1 MKRWGVV
8 IALFTVFTAF
18 GQKSAEIRE
27 LESRR
32 KAALAEIEMTSQL
45 LSETKESAQSSLNRL
60 NLIARQIQQR
70 REIITLLTL
79 EVAVIDNNIRKIR
92 EEINLL
98 ETELRSKRDGYEQ
111 SVKQLFKRRKLQ
123 DKLLFILSADN
134 FSQSL
139 RRIRY
144 LREYTDWQKRQAAG
158 ILEKQKEIKAQW
170 ELLEKTREEKQG
182 VLQAREAENSRL
194 AMEENAQKQAVDGLN
209 RKQRQLQAELKKKQ
223 QQAEALNRQ
232 IEKQIAAEVARTRKK
247 AESKDASPED
257 KRVAETQGGYA
268 MTKDE
273 KLLAG
278 NFAANR
284 GSLPIPVTGNY
295 SIVGVYGEQ
304 QHQSLKYVRFF
315 NNGIDIRAT
324 AGADAR
330 AVFGG
335 VVSKVFV
342 QPGYNNSIIVR
353 HGNYLTVYSNLIDV
367 YVKQGETVQIRQAL
381 GKIFTD
387 SDNDNATILHFELWK
402 ETDKQNP
409 RPWLTQ

>member
-8 IALFTVFTAF
+8 IALFTVFAAF

-98 ETELRSKRDGYEQ
+98 ETELRGKRDGYEQ
-111 SVKQLFKRRKLQ
+111 SVRQLFKRRKLQ

-170 ELLEKTREEKQG
+170 ELLEKTRGEKQG

-194 AMEENAQKQAVDGLN
+194 AMEENAQKQTIDGLN

-367 YVKQGETVQIRQAL
+367 YVKQGDKVQIRQVL

>member
-1 MKRWGVV
+1 MKRWVVV

>member
-32 KAALAEIEMTSQL
+32 KAALAEIERTSQL
-45 LSETKESAQSSLNRL
+45 LSETKESAQRSLNRL

-111 SVKQLFKRRKLQ
+111 SVRQLFKRRKLQ

-209 RKQRQLQAELKKKQ
+209 KKQRQLQAELKKKQ